1 MAKHLDLEEQ
11 EQLDQLKAFWNQ
23 YGNLIS
29 AALIVVFG
37 SIAAY
42 NGYNYWQR
50 NQSVQA
56 STLFD
61 EVERSAKAGDAVK
74 TERAFNDMKDKFGGT
89 TYAAQ
94 AGLLAAR
101 TLQEKGNSDG
111 AKAALTWV
119 AASAKDNSYQ
129 SIAKLRLAGLLMD
142 SKGYDAALAQLG
154 GSFAKEFA
162 PLVADRRG
170 DIFMAQGK
178 KPEAKA
184 EYEKAYK
191 TFDERSEYRRLV
203 EVKLNAL
210 GVDAA
215 PLIASNKPAAD
226 PATTANGTPAA
237 TSPAALSVPVG
248 ATSTATSAAPTPA
261 VQAAGAAGTALDAAS
276 VSSAPAADKK

>member
-11 EQLDQLKAFWNQ
+11 EQLDQLKAFWQQ

-50 NQSVQA
+50 SQALQA
-56 STLFD
+56 STMYD
-61 EVERSAKAGDAVK
+61 EVERAAKAGDAVK
-74 TERAFNDMKDKFGGT
+74 VERAFTDMKDKFGST
-89 TYAAQ
+89 MYTQQ

-101 TLQEKGNSDG
+101 ILQDKANTDG

-119 AASAKDNSYQ
+119 AGNASDDSYKA
-129 SIAKLRLAGLLMD
+129 IAKLRLAALLVE
-142 SKGYDAALAQLG
+142 SKSLDEAWKQVDGV
-154 GSFAKEFA
+154 FPKEFA
-162 PLVADRRG
+162 ALVADRRG
-170 DIFMAQGK
+170 DILMAQGK

-191 TFDERSEYRRLV
+191 AFEERSEYRRLV

-210 GVDAA
+210 GVD
-215 PLIASNKPAAD
+215 PAAAANIA
-226 PATTANGTPAA
+226 ATTAPAN
-237 TSPAALSVPVG
+237 TGDAANT
-248 ATSTATSAAPTPA
+248 AAAQTSTTAPTASAA
-261 VQAAGAAGTALDAAS
+261 AG
-276 VSSAPAADKK
+276 DKK

>member
-50 NQSVQA
+50 SQAVQA

-61 EVERSAKAGDAVK
+61 EVERTAKAGDAAK

-101 TLQEKGNSDG
+101 TLQEKGNADG

-119 AASAKDNSYQ
+119 SASAKDESYQ

-142 SKGYDAALAQLG
+142 SKGYDAAIAQLG
-154 GSFAKEFA
+154 GSFSKEFA

-170 DIFMAQGK
+170 DIFMAQSK

-226 PATTANGTPAA
+226 VGAVLPAA
-237 TSPAALSVPVG
+237 GSVPAG
-248 ATSTATSAAPTPA
+248 ATSTAAASALTPA
-261 VQAAGAAGTALDAAS
+261 AGVASLAGADNT
-276 VSSAPAADKK
+276 VSAPAADKK

>member
-23 YGNLIS
+23 YGNMIS

-37 SIAAY
+37 TIAAY

-50 NQSVQA
+50 SQAAQA

-61 EVERSAKAGDAVK
+61 ELDRAAKAGDATK

-94 AGLLAAR
+94 AGLMAAR
-101 TLQEKGNSDG
+101 TLQDKGNADG

-119 AASAKDNSYQ
+119 AGSAADDSYK
-129 SIAKLRLAGLLMD
+129 SVAKLRLSAMLLD
-142 SKGYDAALAQLG
+142 AKNYDAAAQQLT
-154 GSFAKEFA
+154 GSFNKEFE
-162 PLVADRRG
+162 PLVADRKG

-178 KPEAKA
+178 NAEAKT

-191 TFDERSEYRRLV
+191 TFEERSEYRRLV

-210 GVDAA
+210 GVDAKALVPTVSAAAA
-215 PLIASNKPAAD
+215 PVAAAPAPAAPVAAS
-226 PATTANGTPAA
+226 PAPAA
-237 TSPAALSVPVG
+237 
-248 ATSTATSAAPTPA
+248 
-261 VQAAGAAGTALDAAS
+261 AS
-276 VSSAPAADKK
+276 SAADKK

>member
-37 SIAAY
+37 TIAAY

-50 NQSVQA
+50 SQAAQA

-61 EVERSAKAGDAVK
+61 ELDRAAKAGDATK

-101 TLQEKGNSDG
+101 TLQDKGNADG

-119 AASAKDNSYQ
+119 AGSAADDSYK
-129 SIAKLRLAGLLMD
+129 SVAKLRLSALLLD
-142 SKGYDAALAQLG
+142 AKNYDAAAQQLA
-154 GSFAKEFA
+154 GSFNKEFE
-162 PLVADRRG
+162 PLVADRKG

-178 KPEAKA
+178 KPEAKT

-191 TFDERSEYRRLV
+191 TFEERSEYRRLV

-210 GVDAA
+210 GVDAKLLL
-215 PLIASNKPAAD
+215 P
-226 PATTANGTPAA
+226 
-237 TSPAALSVPVG
+237 
-248 ATSTATSAAPTPA
+248 
-261 VQAAGAAGTALDAAS
+261 AAS
-276 VSSAPAADKK
+276 VVAAPVAAAPVAAVPTAPATPSSAADKK

>member
-11 EQLDQLKAFWNQ
+11 EQLDQVKAFWNQ
-23 YGNLIS
+23 YGNMIS

-37 SIAAY
+37 TIAAY

-50 NQSVQA
+50 SQSTQA

-61 EVERSAKAGDAVK
+61 ELDRAAKTGDATK
-74 TERAFNDMKDKFGGT
+74 TERVFNDMKDKFGST

-101 TLQEKGNSDG
+101 TLQDKGNADG

-119 AASAKDNSYQ
+119 AGNAGDDSYKSVAQ
-129 SIAKLRLAGLLMD
+129 LRLSALLLD
-142 SKGYDAALAQLG
+142 SKNYDSALQQLS
-154 GSFAKEFA
+154 GSFNKEFE

-170 DIFMAQGK
+170 DILMAQGK
-178 KPEAKA
+178 KPEAKV

-191 TFDERSEYRRLV
+191 AFEERNEYRRLV

-210 GVDAA
+210 GVDAKQLVAVAAA
-215 PLIASNKPAAD
+215 PA
-226 PATTANGTPAA
+226 
-237 TSPAALSVPVG
+237 SVP
-248 ATSTATSAAPTPA
+248 APTPA
-261 VQAAGAAGTALDAAS
+261 AAAS
-276 VSSAPAADKK
+276 PAAPDKK

>member
-11 EQLDQLKAFWNQ
+11 EQLDQLKAFWKQ

-42 NGYNYWQR
+42 NGYQYWQR
-50 NQSVQA
+50 SQALQA
-56 STLFD
+56 STLYD
-61 EVERSAKAGDAVK
+61 EVERAAKAGDPVK
-74 TERAFNDMKDKFGGT
+74 VERAFSDMKDKFGNT
-89 TYAAQ
+89 VYTQQ

-101 TLQEKGNSDG
+101 TLQDKNNTDG
-111 AKAALTWV
+111 AKAALNWV
-119 AASAKDNSYQ
+119 ATNASDDSYKA
-129 SIAKLRLAGLLMD
+129 IAKLRLAALLVEGKLLD
-142 SKGYDAALAQLG
+142 EALKQTD
-154 GSFAKEFA
+154 GSFPKEFA

-191 TFDERSEYRRLV
+191 AFEERSEYRRLV

-210 GVDAA
+210 GID
-215 PLIASNKPAAD
+215 
-226 PATTANGTPAA
+226 
-237 TSPAALSVPVG
+237 
-248 ATSTATSAAPTPA
+248 PTPA
-261 VQAAGAAGTALDAAS
+261 RAAADNAAPVAPAAVA
-276 VSSAPAADKK
+276 VSSAAVAPDAAAPAPTATAAGSASSAAGNTK